1 MIKGK
6 KMEVGDELFM
16 VIGADKKA
24 MRELKAALEK
34 KVAAEFGTEQPAKG
48 LKKKKEGTR

>member
-1 MIKGK
+1 MSKGK
-6 KMEVGDELFM
+6 KMEGFDDLFM

-24 MRELKAALEK
+24 VREVKAALEK
-34 KVAAEFGTEQPAKG
+34 KFAAEFGTDQPAKG